1 MTAALPNAAPAT
13 LRKNALRLVLF
24 ALKAVVEG
32 TTLDDVVNALAE
44 EHKRAVARRDRFWE
58 TRIVSVQFE

>member
-1 MTAALPNAAPAT
+1 MTAALPNATPAT
-13 LRKNALRLVLF
+13 LRKNALRLVFF

-44 EHKRAVARRDRFWE
+44 EYKRAVARREIFRE
-58 TRIVSVQFE
+58 TRMVTVQFE